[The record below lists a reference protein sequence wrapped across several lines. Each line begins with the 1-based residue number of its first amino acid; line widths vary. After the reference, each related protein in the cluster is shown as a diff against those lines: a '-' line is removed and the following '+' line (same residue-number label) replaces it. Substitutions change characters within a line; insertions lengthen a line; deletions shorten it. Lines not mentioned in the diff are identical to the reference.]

1 MKLFLSFF
9 ALALL
14 FSCNNTKKET
24 ATIKE
29 KIVYDMYQ
37 PSEMSLLM
45 KSMYDYNVTV
55 RQRILEGEKLDV
67 FPSNFL
73 NIHSAELSDFKSRNE
88 TFEGFSKLFIQKEK
102 EIFDTNSSIDVKQR
116 FNSAINLC
124 IACHKTEC
132 TGPIPKIRK
141 LLIQ

>member
-1 MKLFLSFF
+1 
-9 ALALL
+9 
-14 FSCNNTKKET
+14 
-24 ATIKE
+24 
-29 KIVYDMYQ
+29 
-37 PSEMSLLM
+37 
-45 KSMYDYNVTV
+45 MYDYNVTV

>member
-37 PSEMSLLM
+37 PSEMS
-45 KSMYDYNVTV
+45 
-55 RQRILEGEKLDV
+55 
-67 FPSNFL
+67 
-73 NIHSAELSDFKSRNE
+73 
-88 TFEGFSKLFIQKEK
+88 
-102 EIFDTNSSIDVKQR
+102 
-116 FNSAINLC
+116 
-124 IACHKTEC
+124 
-132 TGPIPKIRK
+132 
-141 LLIQ
+141 